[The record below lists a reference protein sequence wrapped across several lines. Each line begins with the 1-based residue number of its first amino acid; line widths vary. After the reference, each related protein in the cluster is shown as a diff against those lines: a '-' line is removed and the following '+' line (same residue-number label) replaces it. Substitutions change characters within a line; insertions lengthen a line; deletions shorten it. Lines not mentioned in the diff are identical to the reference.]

1 MRTITK
7 IILHCSATKEGKN
20 FSAADID
27 RWHREQG
34 YAMIGYHYVILLDG
48 TVEPGRPLE
57 LQGAHTYGHNA
68 DSIGICYIGGLDQD
82 GCPCDTR
89 TPEQHRAMAELIAKL
104 LQRFPTATV
113 HGHREFANKDCPCF
127 EVSWPDERRKTMKQ

>member
-48 TVEPGRPLE
+48 SIEIGRPIE
-57 LQGAHTYGHNA
+57 QIGAHCLGHNA
-68 DSIGICYIGGLDQD
+68 HSIGICYIGGLDHH
-82 GCPCDTR
+82 GRPKDTR
-89 TPEQHRAMAELIAKL
+89 TEQQRKAMEKLINNLLVQYHNAK
-104 LQRFPTATV
+104 V
-113 HGHREFANKDCPCF
+113 HCHNEFSNKDCPCF
-127 EVSWPDERRKTMKQ
+127 NIEDL